1 MHDVCLVCDRLCATV
16 VDGGARPMLCLAC
29 IHNRPRPHAAAQRN
43 IHDQVRVGAESRL
56 IISSHAGKWRR
67 ERGYGGNRGA
77 KHRCGAV
84 GASRGRRWGMVSPL
98 VYTTILIESKDI
110 SAVCPTS
117 ENSSYYDIHIVSQN
131 FLSLIKFININNI

>member
-1 MHDVCLVCDRLCATV
+1 MTKFASGQRVALSSRHMLV
-16 VDGGARPMLCLAC
+16 
-29 IHNRPRPHAAAQRN
+29 N
-43 IHDQVRVGAESRL
+43 GAENGDTVEIAAPSIGVGL
-56 IISSHAGKWRR
+56 WGHHAG
-67 ERGYGGNRGA
+67 GGG
-77 KHRCGAV
+77 
-84 GASRGRRWGMVSPL
+84 GMVSPL